1 MPFEYRLVHSVEE
14 ANELS
19 EQGFEVFT
27 ILPPGPNSGPDRIYL
42 RREKR
47 LGPVPGFSRE
57 VGRASAV
64 D

>member
-14 ANELS
+14 ANGLS
-19 EQGFEVFT
+19 DQGFEVFT
-27 ILPPGPNSGPDRIYL
+27 ILAPGPNGGPDRIYL

-47 LGPVPGFSRE
+47 MGPVPGFSRE
-57 VGRASAV
+57 AGRPAAV